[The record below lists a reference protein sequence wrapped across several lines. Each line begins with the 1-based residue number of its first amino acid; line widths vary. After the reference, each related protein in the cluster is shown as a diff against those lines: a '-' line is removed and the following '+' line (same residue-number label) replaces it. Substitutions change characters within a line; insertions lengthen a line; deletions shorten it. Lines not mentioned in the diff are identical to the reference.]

1 MPILKTCYKMEGEAA
16 KIYTRK
22 MFIKFQEE
30 LFCRKKYKAS
40 KYREEGEK
48 KIYKVAPHG
57 KESPIYE
64 MLFEIFE
71 KKAICTCHMFEFVG
85 ILCRHILTVF
95 VKKSFVDFLPPYYI
109 LERWTIKTKNNITH
123 DISGDVIQVEPQIS
137 STLMRNS
144 LLLHFLEVAEV
155 GSQSM
160 KKYEHL
166 DLALQKVHVEL
177 LAMHDVDDLVNFD
190 KTTLNSQVLSN
201 LPGALQDPPYVL
213 SKGRPKSLRQKNP
226 KENQPTK
233 KRKCS
238 ICKETGHVRRTCPSK
253 SSVQVQD
260 VFDFIINIFFQ
271 LDFIINIY
279 SFLLFVKHP

>member
-1 MPILKTCYKMEGEAA
+1 
-16 KIYTRK
+16 
-22 MFIKFQEE
+22 
-30 LFCRKKYKAS
+30 
-40 KYREEGEK
+40 
-48 KIYKVAPHG
+48 
-57 KESPIYE
+57 
-64 MLFEIFE
+64 
-71 KKAICTCHMFEFVG
+71 
-85 ILCRHILTVF
+85 
-95 VKKSFVDFLPPYYI
+95 
-109 LERWTIKTKNNITH
+109 
-123 DISGDVIQVEPQIS
+123 
-137 STLMRNS
+137 MRNS

>member
-1 MPILKTCYKMEGEAA
+1 MYLK
-16 KIYTRK
+16 
-22 MFIKFQEE
+22 
-30 LFCRKKYKAS
+30 KK
-40 KYREEGEK
+40 EK
-48 KIYKVAPHG
+48 K
-57 KESPIYE
+57 S
-64 MLFEIFE
+64 
-71 KKAICTCHMFEFVG
+71 
-85 ILCRHILTVF
+85 
-95 VKKSFVDFLPPYYI
+95 YI
-109 LERWTIKTKNNITH
+109 IWTIKAKNNIIH
-123 DISGDVIQVEPQIS
+123 DRFGDVIQVEPQIS

-155 GSQSM
+155 RSQSM

-166 DLALQKVHVEL
+166 DLALQKIQVEL